1 MDISR
6 VRRSVL
12 IAALFLALASATFA
26 VDVVVR
32 AFDDDPLE
40 MPPLGFT
47 FSKSRQATPG
57 SWVVRAWGANHHLEH
72 VADWA
77 SAKGL
82 SLAITGPAI
91 KDVQVFARL
100 QLVDGERS
108 GGVVWRYQ
116 DWNNFYGAMIDLR
129 QPEVALF
136 RVTGGNRIRLDQ
148 VTELD
153 LDHDLSHTILVR
165 HESDQIYVQLDGV
178 RVLQVRDRG
187 FVSAGRCGV
196 VSGGAARTWFDD
208 LRIADL
214 SGARW

>member
-1 MDISR
+1 MDISPL
-6 VRRSVL
+6 RRCFL
-12 IAALFLALASATFA
+12 IAALFLALASASFA

-32 AFDDDPLE
+32 TFDDDPLE
-40 MPPLGFT
+40 LPPPGFT

-57 SWVVRAWGANHHLEH
+57 TWFVRAWGSHHHLEH
-72 VADWA
+72 VADRA

-82 SLAITGPAI
+82 SLAITGPPL
-91 KDVQVFARL
+91 KDVQVFVRL

-116 DWNNFYGAMIDLR
+116 DWNNFYGVIIDLR

-165 HESDQIYVQLDGV
+165 HESDQIDVQLDGV
-178 RVLQVRDRG
+178 GVLQVRDRG

-196 VSGGAARTWFDD
+196 VSGGAARTWFND
-208 LRIADL
+208 LRIEDL
-214 SGARW
+214 SGRRW